1 MGFEL
6 PQVGFWDFFVG
17 FVLFFAFIVILMFGF
32 LLRGAVKWLVFSFCV
47 LLFFALPF
55 LNILILDN
63 FINKVVFSD
72 NGSKKLVYIDSFF
85 LNGTLQNVGKNL
97 IKKCHFNL
105 YVKNKFPL
113 NPDYKV
119 IISDLDLKVGAEA
132 EIEKMIDNFKDDA
145 PKEIKI
151 RCF

>member
-17 FVLFFAFIVILMFGF
+17 IALFFAFIIILMIGF
-32 LLRGAVKWLVFSFCV
+32 LLRGGAKWAIFGLCV

-55 LNILILDN
+55 FNILILDN
-63 FINKVVFSD
+63 FINKVAFADS
-72 NGSKKLVYIDSFF
+72 GSKKLTYIDSFY
-85 LNGTLQNVGKNL
+85 LHGTLKNVGKTTL
-97 IKKCHFNL
+97 KKCHFNL

-119 IISDLDLKVGAEA
+119 IVSDLDLKMGAEA
-132 EIEKMIDNFKDDA
+132 EIERTIDNFKDESVR
-145 PKEIKI
+145 EIKI

>member
-1 MGFEL
+1 MAFEL
-6 PQVGFWDFFVG
+6 PQVGFYDFFVG
-17 FVLFFAFIVILMFGF
+17 IALFLGF
-32 LLRGAVKWLVFSFCV
+32 LLILMLGFLMRGAIKWLIFSLCV

-63 FINKVVFSD
+63 VINKVTFTD
-72 NGSKKLVYIDSFF
+72 NGSKKLVYIDSFYISGV
-85 LNGTLQNVGKNL
+85 LKNVGKNI

-105 YVKNKFPL
+105 YIKRKFPL

-119 IISDLDLKVGAEA
+119 IVRDLDLGVGKETQ
-132 EIEKMIDNFKDDA
+132 IEQMVDNFKDDA

>member
-6 PQVGFWDFFVG
+6 PQVGFYDFFVG
-17 FVLFFAFIVILMFGF
+17 ITLFFTFIVILMFGF
-32 LLRGAVKWLVFSFCV
+32 LLRGAVKWVIFSLCV

-63 FINKVVFSD
+63 FINKIAFND
-72 NGSKKLVYIDSFF
+72 NGSKKLVYIDSFYI
-85 LNGTLQNVGKNL
+85 NGVLKNL
-97 IKKCHFNL
+97 GKKPIKKCHFNL
-105 YVKNKFPL
+105 YIKHKFPL

-119 IISDLDLKVGAEA
+119 IISDLDLKVGAEV
-132 EIEKMIDNFKDDA
+132 EIEKMIDNFKDESVR
-145 PKEIKI
+145 EIRI